1 MDAVALQHVEKS
13 YTSYSSEIVIT
24 GQTRQSRTRQV
35 LRDLSVRF
43 PIGQLTVIVGR
54 SGCGPGRSSRTR
66 DRSTCRRAGTARF

>member
-43 PIGQLTVIVGR
+43 PIGQLTVIV
-54 SGCGPGRSSRTR
+54 
-66 DRSTCRRAGTARF
+66 AAAAAARVRY

>member
-43 PIGQLTVIVGR
+43 PIGQLTA
-54 SGCGPGRSSRTR
+54 SL
-66 DRSTCRRAGTARF
+66 AAAAAARVRY